1 MASKSKDV
9 RIEQLKI
16 FQKRLDLR
24 LQQLAQKG
32 IGEDKAQKDPLVKSL
47 KSKIKETNVRIAAFE
62 KFVKLTEALA
72 QAKVQKMA
80 DLAAKKEEKAEPK
93 QAQPKQKKADKEP
106 KKQPAAADGEAP
118 KKPKK
123 QSADAD
129 EEATK
134 NKSGKKKEE

>member
-62 KFVKLTEALA
+62 KFVKLTEVLA
-72 QAKVQKMA
+72 QAKVQKQA
-80 DLAAKKEEKAEPK
+80 ELAAKKEEKAEPK

-106 KKQPAAADGEAP
+106 KKQPAASDGEAP

-134 NKSGKKKEE
+134 KKSGKKKEE